1 MQNHQIHPIT
11 WSGRLWCFFVPGFT
25 KTMAIKQELAWW
37 KIRNKIETNN
47 RLCWPLHIFKQLSA
61 VLLCVFLVS
70 SNISN
75 DRSSSTSTS
84 SVYSTWTTEF
94 LPSSRLLSL
103 AHVDTSSLRTSR
115 SSSLVYVERSAQT
128 KVSQKETIPLTLK
141 SQLLMLVLQNKQNE
155 QTLDNA
161 CLKWFYMVCYCNIL

>member
-11 WSGRLWCFFVPGFT
+11 WSGRLWCFFVPEFT
-25 KTMAIKQELAWW
+25 KTMAIKQEMAWW
-37 KIRNKIETNN
+37 NIRNKIETNN
-47 RLCWPLHIFKQLSA
+47 RLRWPLHIFKQLFA
-61 VLLCVFLVS
+61 VLLCLFLVS

-103 AHVDTSSLRTSR
+103 AVDTSSLRTSR
-115 SSSLVYVERSAQT
+115 YFQSCIRGAKCANEGIPKRNDSTHTEIPAPDARTT
-128 KVSQKETIPLTLK
+128 K
-141 SQLLMLVLQNKQNE
+141 
-155 QTLDNA
+155 
-161 CLKWFYMVCYCNIL
+161 

>member
-11 WSGRLWCFFVPGFT
+11 WSGRLWCFFVPEFT

-47 RLCWPLHIFKQLSA
+47 RLCWPLHIFKQLFA
-61 VLLCVFLVS
+61 VLLCLFLVS

-103 AHVDTSSLRTSR
+103 ATCWHIELKDFQIFQSCIRGAKCANEGIPKRNDSTHTEIPAPDART
-115 SSSLVYVERSAQT
+115 T
-128 KVSQKETIPLTLK
+128 K
-141 SQLLMLVLQNKQNE
+141 
-155 QTLDNA
+155 
-161 CLKWFYMVCYCNIL
+161 